1 MDLFN
6 LAAHR
11 RDTVLHP
18 GPAFGL
24 DIDRALV
31 VGVHEDQLFPIHQQ
45 ADVAAMLRGEGV
57 PTEFV
62 ELSSPYG
69 HDAFLVEDALF
80 APLLSGFLAG
90 NAAAAPLS
98 ATP

>member
-1 MDLFN
+1 MDE
-6 LAAHR
+6 AVPRSKADVSVR
-11 RDTVLHP
+11 PSRD
-18 GPAFGL
+18 
-24 DIDRALV
+24 
-31 VGVHEDQLFPIHQQ
+31 